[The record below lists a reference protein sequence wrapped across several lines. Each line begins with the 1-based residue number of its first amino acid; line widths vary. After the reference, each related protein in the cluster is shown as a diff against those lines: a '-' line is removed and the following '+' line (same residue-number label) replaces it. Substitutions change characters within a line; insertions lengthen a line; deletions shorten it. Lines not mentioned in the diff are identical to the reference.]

1 MGFNKGVYEKRVVT
15 GTVAAGTYAE
25 SYELYLRPNASWMEQ
40 QFAGKQQFICPSTVP
55 TTGNEGATLN
65 TVTKSGNVLTNGWY
79 KVHAQE
85 TGFGAKLMFE
95 NVGAAASVLYGLGIR
110 TRTAVAGALGV
121 ALNVSASAAVAASGQ
136 LMGGEF
142 YLQNSGAYTIVGVY
156 ESTALHVKSWLAA
169 ACGPIASAL
178 WIDDQ
183 STTKATLQHLVDMTC
198 NGTVQLDNL
207 MHIYGGA
214 TAPAFF
220 MHFDTVQNGFLTAG
234 ATVAGTAN
242 VKLKCKFNSTT
253 FYLQGYDS

>member
-1 MGFNKGVYEKRVVT
+1 V
-15 GTVAAGTYAE
+15 
-25 SYELYLRPNASWMEQ
+25 
-40 QFAGKQQFICPSTVP
+40 
-55 TTGNEGATLN
+55 
-65 TVTKSGNVLTNGWY
+65 
-79 KVHAQE
+79 
-85 TGFGAKLMFE
+85 FE

-156 ESTALHVKSWLAA
+156 ASTALHVKSWLAA

-220 MHFDTVQNGFLTAG
+220 MHLDTVQNGFLTAG